1 MRKLQT
7 LFVMILVSLA
17 GSPAFAASGGSPNG
31 KPFVEINDQLVA
43 VQGDIDSIKDQIE
56 SLTRRVTSIEE
67 ESAVISEKL
76 NQTIVVQ
83 TALSELVAQIEAGT
97 TTLATA
103 ISDLQVESDSLAAQL
118 AALGGSDEELQAQID
133 TNQTLIL
140 SLQVALTNGLDSVDN
155 EIEQLNELA
164 FYLGQEQSKIQA
176 ELDLKQ
182 SILDGS
188 CEEGEV
194 VTAVSQEGIQ
204 CQLVKSQT
212 GITVFQ
218 VTKIDT
224 VLGRN
229 SYQSY
234 TWQVNVECPINSIV
248 IGVQVIANPS
258 GLEVGQTRLS
268 DSYNRFASIDFYRD
282 YGKSHY
288 VEVAAQCLKAESD

>member
-56 SLTRRVTSIEE
+56 SLTSRVETIEE
-67 ESAVISEKL
+67 AAAAVSEKL
-76 NQTIVVQ
+76 DQTIAVQ
-83 TALSELVAQIEAGT
+83 AALSDLVVQIEAGT

-103 ISDLQVESDSLAAQL
+103 VSDLQLERDSLATQL
-118 AALGGSDEELQAQID
+118 AALGGSDEELRAQID

-182 SILDGS
+182 SILDGA

-218 VTKIDT
+218 ITATSVVPYSITNRPGVIS
-224 VLGRN
+224 VYEVRLG
-229 SYQSY
+229 
-234 TWQVNVECPINSIV
+234 CPENSIA
-248 IGVQVIANPS
+248 IGAQVSNNPS
-258 GLEVGQTRLS
+258 DLEVYGMSLS
-268 DSYNRFASIDFYRD
+268 SRWAKIEFHRKYYETA
-282 YGKSHY
+282 Y
-288 VEVAAQCLKAESD
+288 VEVTAQCLKASSN